1 MLNSN
6 DKKFGAVIFLLLIII
21 VGSLVFI
28 RGCDKK
34 EFKNDDIF
42 SKDAEVVPDEN
53 EENPSQSSDYES
65 NVDSDT
71 DIYRVLSEN
80 KEISKVPVLDFED
93 YYQVEMGNKDFRL
106 PLVSEVDGNG
116 NRLAVIITYYFKSI
130 YANDYTLVDGLSF
143 TELGTYKVHYQVT
156 NSYGKT
162 AYKALMIEVVDQTA
176 PIIEGYIEEYDIS
189 SGLISYI
196 PVNNNAIINDGVK
209 INFSDNGKIVY
220 ANYYKALYEVVG
232 GINTLEQESL
242 MNVMDIDLTTD
253 FYLYDDGEYHIR
265 AYDEANNYTE
275 YIVTIDRSNPVIEI
289 NYTKLNT
296 NQVLVTIKADEM
308 LSEVSGFT
316 LSEDKKTLTKVY
328 TNNCQ
333 EEIIISDLAGNKV
346 NVSVLVDTILEVKVL
361 QNGIQTESTQLN
373 LNDGVISI
381 IVEGNSNYEINYR
394 LDYGSSISYT
404 NGINLVVAG
413 HYDFTI
419 TGDMGII
426 NFSLDISNQLTGG

>member
-1 MLNSN
+1 MLNLN
-6 DKKFGAVIFLLLIII
+6 DKKFGAVIILLLIII

-42 SKDAEVVPDEN
+42 APEEEVIPN
-53 EENPSQSSDYES
+53 EEEDTSQSSDSES
-65 NVDSDT
+65 DVASDT
-71 DIYRVLSEN
+71 VVYGILSEN
-80 KEISKVPVLDFED
+80 HEVPDVPVLDFID
-93 YYQVEMGNKDFRL
+93 YYQVEVGNQDFRL
-106 PLVSEVDGNG
+106 PVVSEIDSEG

-130 YANDYTLVDGLSF
+130 YASDYTLVDGLSF
-143 TELGTYKVHYQVT
+143 RELGTYKVHYQVT

-162 AYKALMIEVVDQTA
+162 AYKDLIIDVIDQTA
-176 PIIEGYIEEYDIS
+176 PIIEGYIEQYDVS
-189 SGLISYI
+189 NGLISYI
-196 PVNNNAIINDGVK
+196 PVNDNAIINNGVR

-232 GINTLEQESL
+232 GVNTLEQEAL
-242 MNVMDIDLTTD
+242 MNVVDIDLTTD

-275 YIVTIDRSNPVIEI
+275 YIVTIDRSNPVVEV

-296 NQVLVTIKADEM
+296 NQVLVTINTDEM

-316 LSEDKKTLTKVY
+316 LSEDKKSLTKIY
-328 TNNCQ
+328 TTNCQ

-346 NVSVLVDTILEVKVL
+346 NVSVLVDQILTVKVL
-361 QNGIQTESTQLN
+361 QNGIQTGSTQLN

-381 IVEGNSNYEINYR
+381 VVEGNSNYEISYI
-394 LDYGSSISYT
+394 LDYGNSISCT
-404 NGINLVVAG
+404 SGVNLVTVG

-419 TGDMGII
+419 TGDMGVI
-426 NFSLDISNQLTGG
+426 NFSLDISNQLTGN